1 MIQSNY
7 KILSFPSLLCSKFH
21 ERFLLTAFGSD
32 IDHYLYCY
40 MVKISV
46 LLLGTVLLAF
56 SNIQAQNPNILVY
69 GKPATQW
76 VEALPLGNGKI
87 GAMVFGGVKEELI
100 QLNES
105 SLYSGGPMPA
115 SINPGVYQYLPEI
128 RKALMAE
135 GDYVKAEALT
145 KKIQGPYTESYMPL
159 ADLRIQQNFDGEAVT
174 NYRRALDLNNAV
186 TSTQFTINGVEYF
199 REAFTSAPAN
209 TLVIHLSASKP
220 GKLNFSV
227 GLSSQLRATSSGE
240 GNTVTLQGKAPAHVD
255 PSYYNPPNK
264 EHVIYTDTSG
274 CRGMRFQV
282 KLQVKTREGK
292 ISIDGN
298 KLIVSGA
305 TEVFIYLV
313 AATSFNGF
321 DKCPDSQGVDEKALA
336 TQQLRKATAQDF
348 KQLLHNHITDYR
360 KYFSRVD
367 FILSD
372 TSRTDNP
379 QWKLYTDERL
389 KAYSKGAYDPILET
403 TYFQFG
409 RYLLISSSRPG
420 GPPANLQGIWNKELR
435 APWSSNYT
443 ININTEMNYW
453 PVETTNLSE
462 MHLPLLDLL
471 KPLSV
476 TGTRTAKEFYNARGW
491 VAHHNT
497 DIWALSNPVGDYG
510 GGDPVWANWPMAAAW
525 LCQHLWEHY
534 SFTGDKQFLR
544 ETAYPLMKD
553 AAMFMFDFMIMDK
566 DGRLV
571 TAPSV
576 SPENRFFDGNK
587 KSQSVSVASTMDMSI
602 IWDLFT
608 NLAEA
613 SQVLNTDEAFR
624 ATVLAKRAQLYPMQ
638 IGSKGQLLEW
648 QKEFEET
655 EPEHRHVSHLFGLHP
670 GRQITKTSAPL
681 FFEATKKTLAMRGD
695 GGTGWSR
702 GWKINWWA
710 RLQDG
715 DHAYYL
721 VRQLLQYTNTNDT
734 EMRNSGGTYPNLFD
748 AHPPFQID
756 GNFAGTAGMAEM
768 LLQSHEGFIH
778 LLPALPRAWPMGAIK
793 GLKARGA
800 LTIDMEWKNGRLSSA
815 TILSKQGGECVLF
828 SPIPLVIQGVNA
840 ETKPTGDG
848 YTIRF
853 QASPGKT
860 YHVKS

>member
-1 MIQSNY
+1 MVYN
-7 KILSFPSLLCSKFH
+7 
-21 ERFLLTAFGSD
+21 FL
-32 IDHYLYCY
+32 HCH
-40 MVKISV
+40 MVKINV
-46 LLLGTVLLAF
+46 LLLLLGLLIHFGAH
-56 SNIQAQNPNILVY
+56 AQNANTLVY

-115 SINPGVYQYLPEI
+115 SITPGVYQYLPEI
-128 RKALMAE
+128 RKALMVD
-135 GDYVKAEALT
+135 GDYAKAEALT
-145 KKIQGPYTESYMPL
+145 KKLQGPYTESYMPL
-159 ADLRIQQNFDGEAVT
+159 GDLTIQQSYDGETVT
-174 NYRRALDLNNAV
+174 NYQRSLDLNNAV
-186 TSTQFTINGVEYF
+186 TSTSYTINGVEYK

-209 TLVIHLSASKP
+209 TLVIRLSASKP
-220 GKLNFSV
+220 GKLNFTLA
-227 GLSSQLRATSSGE
+227 LSSLLRAQSSAE
-240 GNTVTLQGKAPAHVD
+240 GSLLTLQGKAPAHVD

-264 EHVIYTDTSG
+264 EHVIYADTTG

-282 KLQVKTREGK
+282 KLKAVNQGGALSTDR
-292 ISIDGN
+292 N
-298 KLIVSGA
+298 KLSVKGA
-305 TEVFIYLV
+305 TEVIIYLV
-313 AATSFNGF
+313 ATTSFNGF
-321 DKCPDSQGVDEKALA
+321 DKCPNSQGKDEKAMT
-336 TQQLRKATAQDF
+336 TQQLNNATTQSY
-348 KQLLHNHITDYR
+348 KQLLNNHITDYR
-360 KYFSRVD
+360 RYFSRVD
-367 FILSD
+367 FIVKD
-372 TSRTDNP
+372 TIGINNP

-389 KAYSKGAYDPILET
+389 KAYSKGAYDPTLET

-453 PVETTNLSE
+453 PAETTNLSE

-534 SFTGDKQFLR
+534 AFTGDKQFLR
-544 ETAYPLMKD
+544 EKAYPLMKE
-553 AAMFMFDFMIMDK
+553 AALFMLDFMVTDK
-566 DGRLV
+566 DGKLV

-576 SPENRFFDGNK
+576 SPENRFFDANK
-587 KSQSVSVASTMDMSI
+587 KSQSVSVAATMDMSI

-613 SQVLNTDEAFR
+613 SQALNMDESFR
-624 ATVLAKRAQLYPMQ
+624 NALLAKRAQLYPMQ
-638 IGSKGQLLEW
+638 IGSRGQLLEW
-648 QKEFEET
+648 QKEFEEP

-670 GRQITKTSAPL
+670 GRQITKTSTPQ

-710 RLQDG
+710 RLQEG

-778 LLPALPRAWPMGAIK
+778 LLPALPKAWPAGSIK

-800 LTIDMEWKNGRLSSA
+800 FTVDMQWEKGRLSSA
-815 TILSKQGGECVLF
+815 TIVANQGGECVLY
-828 SPIPLVIQGVNA
+828 SAVPLDVQGVSA
-840 ETKPTGDG
+840 KATPTGDG

-853 QASPGKT
+853 QTSKGKT

>member
-1 MIQSNY
+1 MPIYS
-7 KILSFPSLLCSKFH
+7 
-21 ERFLLTAFGSD
+21 
-32 IDHYLYCY
+32 YLRQ
-40 MVKISV
+40 MMRIPI
-46 LLLGTVLLAF
+46 LLLLLLLLLPSF
-56 SNIQAQNPNILVY
+56 STKAQNQNLLVY
-69 GKPATQW
+69 SKPATQW

-128 RKALMAE
+128 RKALMVE
-135 GDYVKAEALT
+135 GDYAKAEALT
-145 KKIQGPYTESYMPL
+145 KKLQGPYTESYMPL
-159 ADLRIQQNFDGEAVT
+159 GDLKIQQTYDGETVT
-174 NYRRALDLNNAV
+174 NYRRALDLNTAI
-186 TSTQFTINGVEYF
+186 TSTTFTINGTEYY

-209 TLVIHLSASKP
+209 TLVIRFSASKP
-220 GKLNFSV
+220 GKLNFSL
-227 GLSSQLRATSSGE
+227 GLSSQLRASSSSD
-240 GNTVTLQGKAPAHVD
+240 GNSVTMQGKAPAHVD
-255 PSYYNPPNK
+255 PSYYNPPNR
-264 EHVIYTDTSG
+264 EHVIYEDTSG

-282 KLQVKTREGK
+282 KLQAKSQGGK
-292 ISIDGN
+292 ISTEGDR
-298 KLIVSGA
+298 LVVSGA

-313 AATSFNGF
+313 ATTSFNGF
-321 DKCPDSQGVDEKALA
+321 DQCPDKQGKDEKLLA
-336 TQQLRKATAQDF
+336 TQLLNKAARQSF
-348 KQLLHNHITDYR
+348 KQLLNNHITDYR
-360 KYFSRVD
+360 KYFSRVE
-367 FILSD
+367 FVLPD
-372 TSRTDNP
+372 TSSGENP
-379 QWKLYTDERL
+379 QWTLPTDERL
-389 KAYSKGAYDPILET
+389 KAYSKGAYDPVLES

-453 PVETTNLSE
+453 PAETTNLSE

-534 SFTGDKQFLR
+534 AFTGDKVFLR

-553 AAMFMFDFMIMDK
+553 AALFMFDFLVTDK
-566 DGRLV
+566 DGYLV

-576 SPENRFFDGNK
+576 SPENRFFDSQK
-587 KSQSVSVASTMDMSI
+587 KSQSVSVATTMDMGI

-624 ATVLAKRAQLYPMQ
+624 ATVLAKRAKLYPMQ

-648 QKEFEET
+648 QQAFEET

-670 GRQITKTSAPL
+670 GRQITRTSTPT
-681 FFEATKKTLAMRGD
+681 FFEATKQTLAMRGD

-721 VRQLLQYTNTNDT
+721 VRQLLQYTNTNST

-778 LLPALPRAWPMGAIK
+778 LLPALPKAWPGGSVK

-800 LTIDMEWKNGRLSSA
+800 FTIDIEWKKGRLSSA
-815 TILSKQGGECVLF
+815 NIISNQGGECVLYSK
-828 SPIPLVIQGVNA
+828 SPFEVEGIT
-840 ETKPTGDG
+840 TKAVATGDG
-848 YTIRF
+848 YTLRF
-853 QASPGKT
+853 QTSKGKT
-860 YHVKS
+860 YHIKS